1 MSGQLLSSGVTFGA
15 IYAMVALGY
24 HLIYVSSGILNFA
37 LGEQLAMAGL
47 IALSFHEMG
56 LPMPV
61 AIVVAVLVG
70 GLVGLVYE
78 RLALAPAER
87 SLPGAGPII
96 TSIGV
101 ALMFTHGRTLIWGPN
116 PRAFPPF
123 SGEPNASVDFL
134 GGRWLVQS
142 FWVIGLVA
150 IITIM
155 LLFFL
160 RRTFVGR
167 QWRAAAQNPTGARLC
182 GVNPVAVSAGAVVMA
197 SLLVT
202 LGGIAIAPIVLA
214 GGFYGLTFGVKGFV
228 AAILGGF
235 ESTGGAIIGGM
246 TIGILESFL
255 VGRLSN
261 ALADIILFAVLI
273 LMLIVRPKG
282 LIAVRNGARA

>member
-1 MSGQLLSSGVTFGA
+1 MTGQLLSSGVTFGA

-273 LMLIVRPKG
+273 LMLIIRPKG
-282 LIAVRNGARA
+282 LIAARNGARA